1 MNKKKILIVVIPTII
16 LILIAVVVTIAVM
29 YVVTD
34 SFKSYDELFA
44 KYFSQNEELLSIL
57 KNEAADEQRRFK
69 QENSYISNGELN
81 IDIQEGT
88 NNQTITAVTSSRHN
102 STDNRTYSEI
112 VLKNGESDLIKLSY
126 INSTDVYAIKYED
139 VLANYIGIRN
149 SDLKTFARNM
159 GVSEENIKNIPDTVN
174 VEGFENLKITD
185 DEIKYIE
192 NKYFPIIIK
201 NISKNKYTKSSKNQ
215 ISVDG
220 VNYTTNAYTVS
231 IDNNTLKSI
240 ANECLNTLKEDD
252 TIYGIINRI
261 AGTYSTDNKIEKNQ
275 YVELINNI
283 ITKLEQT
290 ELEEGNIKVT
300 IYEYKGTTIRTL
312 IDFYDTTKICIDKL
326 GQEKNKKVLAT
337 IEQTGSTSLSN
348 ITNGETETDVKKST
362 MQISIEKVST
372 ETETVQKFVINPN
385 TNNMTQK
392 IVINT
397 SLGKNIN
404 GNINNSSIVSI
415 TTSDN
420 GANTN
425 TIESSYDQSIQVS
438 SQIEDIMELKNSN
451 TVIVNNY
458 TKEQLIPFLQN
469 IGNKAMVIVPNKL
482 EQLGI
487 NFNIN
492 QDLTANTSFGNNIIE
507 IIASSS
513 LAIANT
519 NAINIDIPT
528 IIIALGMGM
537 NRYNQSTES
546 NISSENELIKTY
558 NSMYDSYEGIQKG
571 SAVKV
576 LLTAI
581 KSRNESNKD
590 DISKQVTVKT
600 ETAKNITEV
609 PANGGTDSTTLDNLR
624 QNIDSQKEYEID
636 FGYDSNGYIIAVG
649 IIEQQ

>member
-1 MNKKKILIVVIPTII
+1 MNKKKILIIVIPILV
-16 LILIAVVVTIAVM
+16 LILIAIVATVAIM
-29 YVVTD
+29 YFTTD
-34 SFKSYDELFA
+34 SSKSYDELFA

-57 KNEAADEQRRFK
+57 KNEAADEQRKFK
-69 QENSYISNGELN
+69 QENSYISNGKLN

-112 VLKNGESDLIKLSY
+112 VLKNGESNLIKLSY
-126 INSTDVYAIKYED
+126 INSADVYAIKYED

-149 SDLKTFARNM
+149 SNLKTFARNM
-159 GVSEENIKNIPDTVN
+159 GMSEENIKNIPDIIN
-174 VEGFENLKITD
+174 IEEFKNLKITD
-185 DEIKYIE
+185 DEIKNIE
-192 NKYFPIIIK
+192 NKYLPIIMK
-201 NISKNKYTKSSKNQ
+201 NISKDKYTKSNENQ

-220 VNYTTNAYTVS
+220 INYVTNAYTVS
-231 IDNNTLKSI
+231 IDSDTLKSI
-240 ANECLNTLKEDD
+240 ANECLNTIKEDD
-252 TIYGIINRI
+252 TIYEIINRI
-261 AGTYSTDNKIEKNQ
+261 VGTYSTNNKIEKNQ
-275 YVELINNI
+275 YIELINNI

-290 ELEEGNIKVT
+290 ELQEGSINVT
-300 IYEYKGTTIRTL
+300 VYEYKGATIRTL
-312 IDFYDTTKICIDKL
+312 IDIYDTTKICIDKL
-326 GQEKNKKVLAT
+326 GQEKNKKVIAT
-337 IEQTGSTSLSN
+337 IEQNGSTSLSN
-348 ITNGETETDVKKST
+348 ITNGETETDVTKST

-385 TNNMTQK
+385 TNDMTQK

-404 GNINNSSIVSI
+404 GNINNSSVVSI

-458 TKEQLIPFLQN
+458 TKEQLVPFLQN
-469 IGNKAMVIVPNKL
+469 VGSKAMTLIPNKL

-487 NFNIN
+487 NFNVNQNAIN
-492 QDLTANTSFGNNIIE
+492 NTSLSSNNMVE
-507 IIASSS
+507 IFASSL

-528 IIIALGMGM
+528 IIIALGMSM
-537 NRYNQSTES
+537 NTYNQSIES

-590 DISKQVTVKT
+590 DISKQVTVKM
-600 ETAKNITEV
+600 ETAKNITGV
-609 PANGGTDSTTLDNLR
+609 PVNGGTDSTTLDQLR
-624 QNIDSQKEYEID
+624 QNIDSTKNYEID
-636 FGYDSNGYIIAVG
+636 FGYDSDGYIIAIG
-649 IIEQQ
+649 IVEQ